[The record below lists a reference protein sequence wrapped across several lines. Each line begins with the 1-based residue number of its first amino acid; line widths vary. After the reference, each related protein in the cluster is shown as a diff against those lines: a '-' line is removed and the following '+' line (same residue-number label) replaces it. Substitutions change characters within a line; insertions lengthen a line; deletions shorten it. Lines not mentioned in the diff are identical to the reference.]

1 VSTLQNVYANAQE
14 LLSGKIDLST
24 VLLKTSLQKA
34 AALGVEIVFVSS
46 DQTEEAMLEYMKE
59 AHGDWFAVPYES
71 KVAEELS
78 KKYDISGIPSLVVV
92 KKDGTLVTKEGDE
105 DIGDKTPE
113 EVIKEW
119 MS

>member
-1 VSTLQNVYANAQE
+1 MPTLQNVYANAQE
-14 LLSGKIDLST
+14 LLSGKIYLST
-24 VLLKTSLQKA
+24 VLLKTSLKKA

-78 KKYDISGIPSLVVV
+78 KKFGELTWWFYIFYSSL
-92 KKDGTLVTKEGDE
+92 
-105 DIGDKTPE
+105 
-113 EVIKEW
+113 
-119 MS
+119 